1 MPAPVSQPSSLTR
14 EMRSVAQE
22 FLDALPVHQFEH
34 TAQGWRERMV
44 DVDDGDGPHD
54 FRFVLSPAETP
65 AVEAFLSRRGGIGQ
79 PLLDVAVLDVAVG
92 DRLEV
97 CPMAIAVVED
107 IANRIGNCR
116 WSAAKTR
123 SRLTPLT
130 E

>member
-44 DVDDGDGPHD
+44 DVDDGEGPHD
-54 FRFVLSPAETP
+54 FRFVLSPTETP
-65 AVEAFLSRRGGIGQ
+65 AVEAFLSRRRAIGQ

-107 IANRIGNCR
+107 IAKRIGTCR
-116 WSAAKTR
+116 C
-123 SRLTPLT
+123 
-130 E
+130 

>member
-1 MPAPVSQPSSLTR
+1 
-14 EMRSVAQE
+14 MRLAQE

-44 DVDDGDGPHD
+44 DVDDGEGPHD
-54 FRFVLSPAETP
+54 FRFVLSPTETP
-65 AVEAFLSRRGGIGQ
+65 AVEAFLSRRRAIGQ